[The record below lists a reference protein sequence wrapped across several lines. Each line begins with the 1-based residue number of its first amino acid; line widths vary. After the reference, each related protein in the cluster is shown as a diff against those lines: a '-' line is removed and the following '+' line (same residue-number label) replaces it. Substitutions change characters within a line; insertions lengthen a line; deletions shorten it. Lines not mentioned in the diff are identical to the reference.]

1 VNLFEKKT
9 YESTIELKE
18 SLGKKSFLLGEDIAE
33 SNQFIKISHSLIEVG
48 FIYDDLGL
56 EPQMYISTNSN
67 KVFLGINS
75 LSVCIDSANLSVSF
89 EENLPSLLYEIMIDP
104 NAKYIVF
111 ICELDILVYKSSG
124 SLLWHIGFRNIVKD
138 YYLKRNDSI
147 VIECEDGDI
156 TIFSLESG
164 KIK

>member
-1 VNLFEKKT
+1 MNLFEKKT

-89 EENLPSLLYEIMIDP
+89 EENLR
-104 NAKYIVF
+104 F
-111 ICELDILVYKSSG
+111 
-124 SLLWHIGFRNIVKD
+124 
-138 YYLKRNDSI
+138 SI
-147 VIECEDGDI
+147 V
-156 TIFSLESG
+156 
-164 KIK
+164 